1 MLKKQK
7 KRGQKKGW
15 SFLLS
20 PTCQGCLDEGRHNH
34 VLGEGRHHHHVLGDD
49 SYNRYKIQTMV
60 TE

>member
-7 KRGQKKGW
+7 KRGKKKGW

-20 PTCQGCLDEGRHNH
+20 PTCQGC
-34 VLGEGRHHHHVLGDD
+34 LGEGRHHHHVLGDD

-60 TE
+60 AE